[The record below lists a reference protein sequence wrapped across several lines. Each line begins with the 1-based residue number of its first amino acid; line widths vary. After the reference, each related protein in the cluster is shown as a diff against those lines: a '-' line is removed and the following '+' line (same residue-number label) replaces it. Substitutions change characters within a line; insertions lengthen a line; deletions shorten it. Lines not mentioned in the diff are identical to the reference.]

1 MFTIANEK
9 DLGLVNRAITQRWN
23 VDREAVKA
31 ALVRCLED
39 PKLAPKAAKILIDAD
54 AIDVK
59 REKQAA
65 KQEAAELD
73 YRARIV
79 RILQRV
85 PEYQLRLTARTAG
98 IELPDGPLFETGG
111 GPIV

>member
-1 MFTIANEK
+1 VLTIANKK
-9 DLGLVNRAITQRWN
+9 DLGLVNQAIKQRWN

-59 REKQAA
+59 REKQAL
-65 KQEAAELD
+65 KQEAIDLE
-73 YRARIV
+73 YRVRIV
-79 RILQRV
+79 RILQRI
-85 PEYQLRLTARTAG
+85 PEHQLRLTAKAAG
-98 IELPDGPLFETGG
+98 IELPDGPLFDTGA
-111 GPIV
+111 GPNV